1 MARHYDIC
9 EQGDVL
15 LALSDKELGALL
27 RAVIQYRRGLPVGE
41 LPYNVK
47 CFFAGEKVRIDS
59 DAAHRRQVSESRR
72 NAIRQRWDRSNEYNS
87 IQMNTN
93 VNKCKKLPPLSTPIT
108 VPPDFPPTGE
118 NTPPKGLSLGTSP
131 RKAAKKF
138 VKPSVTEVKAY
149 CLERGNSV
157 NAEDFCNFY
166 EAKGWVVGKAPMKD
180 WKAAVR
186 TWESKSRQENKGQDF
201 REIERM
207 PL

>member
-1 MARHYDIC
+1 MARYYDIC

-47 CFFAGEKVRIDS
+47 CLFAGEKARIDS
-59 DAAHRRQVSESRR
+59 DDAHRRQVSESRR
-72 NAIRQRWDRSNEYNS
+72 RAIQQRWNHSNEYNS

-93 VNKCKKLPPLSTPIT
+93 EYKCKNLPPLSTPIT
-108 VPPDFPPTGE
+108 APPDFPPTGK
-118 NTPPKGLSLGTSP
+118 NTPPKGPSLCDSP
-131 RKAAKKF
+131 RKTAKKF
-138 VKPSVTEVKAY
+138 VKPQVEEVEAY
-149 CLERGNSV
+149 CRERGNSV
-157 NAEDFCNFY
+157 NAADFCNFY

-180 WKAAVR
+180 WRAAVR
-186 TWESKSRQENKGQDF
+186 TWESKSRQENRGQDF

>member
-1 MARHYDIC
+1 MARYYDIC

-27 RAVIQYRRGLPVGE
+27 RAVIQYRRSLPVGE

-47 CFFAGEKVRIDS
+47 CLFAGEKARIDS
-59 DAAHRRQVSESRR
+59 NDAHRRQVSESRR
-72 NAIRQRWDRSNEYNS
+72 RAIQQRWNHTNEYNS

-93 VNKCKKLPPLSTPIT
+93 EYKCKKLPPLSTPIT

-118 NTPPKGLSLGTSP
+118 NTPPKGLSLGTSS

-138 VKPSVTEVKAY
+138 VKPSVPEVKAY